1 MTLLEPAPATAIDD
15 QKLFQHRQ
23 SAHCESGV
31 VSNLLTHHGVAMSEP
46 MAFGLSSS
54 LTFAYLPFLKMA
66 GMPMIAYRMMPGSII
81 RGVEK
86 RLKMKWERRQFS
98 NPAEGKAAL
107 DRKID
112 EGRPVGLQT
121 CVYWLPYFPEDMRFH
136 FNMHNLVAFAR
147 EGDEYIISDPVFE
160 DVRRCDSASL
170 EKARFAKGEL
180 EAKGM
185 MYEPTQIPSEID
197 YAEAIPKAIR
207 WNSKTMKAP
216 VPIAGIKG
224 IRFLGQNIRK
234 LAKSNQRDK
243 FLPLYLGHIVRMQEE
258 IGTGGGGFRFIY
270 ASFLQESSKLLN
282 SAVLREA
289 ATAMTDAGDE
299 WRRFALHATKMCR
312 GRAKMDA
319 DELDAIINRCADKE
333 QYAWKVM
340 EAV

>member
-1 MTLLEPAPATAIDD
+1 MTLIEPPAPRQSTAPS
-15 QKLFQHRQ
+15 FQHRQ

-31 VSNLLTHHGVAMSEP
+31 VSNLLTHHGLPMSEP

-54 LTFAYLPFLKMA
+54 LTFAYLPMVKMA

-86 RLKMKWERRQFS
+86 RLKMKWDRKQFR

-112 EGRPVGLQT
+112 EGRPIGLQT

-147 EGDEYIISDPVFE
+147 DGDDYIVSDPIFE
-160 DVRRCDSASL
+160 DVRRCDSAAL
-170 EKARFAKGEL
+170 EKARFAKGDL

-185 MYEPTQIPSEID
+185 MYEPTHMPSEVD
-197 YAEAIPKAIR
+197 YSEAIPKAIR
-207 WNSKTMKAP
+207 ANMITMKAP

-234 LAKSNQRDK
+234 MAKTNQREK

-270 ASFLQESSKLLN
+270 ASFLQESAKLLN
-282 SAVLREA
+282 NQLLKEA
-289 ATAMTDAGDE
+289 AKAMTDAGDE

-312 GRAKMDA
+312 GRAKMDV
-319 DELDAIINRCADKE
+319 DELDAILNRCADKE
-333 QYAWKVM
+333 QQVWAMLK
-340 EAV
+340 AL